1 MIHRGAHHWGVD
13 HRGTGASGHG
23 TPGQPI
29 GDTANQSTPSGTQP
43 IRFHPAHY
51 RILSGTQPSQSGR
64 KTSSGT
70 QPIGIH
76 RGHSIHRD
84 PSGDRSSGTQPI
96 GLHRPSGM
104 HPSGHSGTNPAEPF
118 GIDPSGTQPIADRG
132 IGIGIHW
139 GHSQEDA
146 GKHEKR
152 KKL

>member
-64 KTSSGT
+64 KGAQEIIRDTAN
-70 QPIGIH
+70 
-76 RGHSIHRD
+76 RD
-84 PSGDRSSGTQPI
+84 PSGV
-96 GLHRPSGM
+96 
-104 HPSGHSGTNPAEPF
+104 F
-118 GIDPSGTQPIADRG
+118 DPSGSIWRSIIGDTADTAIGDTANRFALSIAS
-132 IGIGIHW
+132 IGDTASPSIALKELCPPRILVRFRRYRVGEQGLI
-139 GHSQEDA
+139 A
-146 GKHEKR
+146 AP
-152 KKL
+152 